1 MAFTAKDVAEL
12 RAQTGAGMMDCKK
25 ALEAA
30 NGDMEKAT
38 ELLRERGV
46 AVAAKK
52 ASRIAS
58 EGAVA
63 ACVSAD
69 RKTAAL
75 AEVNC
80 ESDFVAKNGEFLA
93 LANMVAKAVVDTNPA
108 DVDALLAEKVEDET
122 VLEAVNNATAKIG
135 EKIAVRR
142 FVRKTIN
149 GVIESYIHMGGKIG
163 VLVEIETDKDVA
175 GDAEFIAACHN
186 IAMHIAAFSPKYVC
200 ECQVPAEEVEHEK
213 EILRVQIKNDPKN
226 ANKPEQ
232 IVEKMLDGRIKK
244 FYKEICLNDQ
254 EFVIDNTVT
263 TSQYL
268 AAVAKKAGVT
278 AKIVGFERMVMGEGL
293 EKKSE
298 NFAEEIAKMT
308 AKN

>member
-1 MAFTAKDVAEL
+1 MAISAKDAAAL

-30 NGDMEKAT
+30 NGDMDKAT
-38 ELLRERGV
+38 EILRERGV

-69 RKTAAL
+69 RTTAAL
-75 AEVNC
+75 VEVNC
-80 ESDFVAKNGEFLA
+80 ESDFVAKTDDFLA
-93 LANMVAKAVVDTNPA
+93 LANDAAKIVVENNPA
-108 DVDALLAEKVEDET
+108 DVDALLAVQTADGT
-122 VLEAVNNATAKIG
+122 VLESVNNATAKIG
-135 EKIAVRR
+135 EKIAIRR
-142 FVRKTIN
+142 FVRKTVN
-149 GVIESYIHMGGKIG
+149 GVLESYIHMGGKIG
-163 VLVEIETDKDVA
+163 VLVEVETDKNVA
-175 GDAEFIAACHN
+175 DNAEFIAACHS
-186 IAMHIAAFSPKYVC
+186 IAMHVAAFSPKYVC
-200 ECQVPAEEVEHEK
+200 ECQVPAAEVEHEK
-213 EILRVQIKNDPKN
+213 DILRAQIKNDPKN
-226 ANKPEQ
+226 ASKPEQ
-232 IVEKMLDGRIKK
+232 IIEKMLDGRINK

-254 EFVIDNTVT
+254 EFITDNTVT
-263 TSQYL
+263 TLQYL
-268 AAVAKKAGVT
+268 AAVAKKVGVT

-308 AKN
+308 NK